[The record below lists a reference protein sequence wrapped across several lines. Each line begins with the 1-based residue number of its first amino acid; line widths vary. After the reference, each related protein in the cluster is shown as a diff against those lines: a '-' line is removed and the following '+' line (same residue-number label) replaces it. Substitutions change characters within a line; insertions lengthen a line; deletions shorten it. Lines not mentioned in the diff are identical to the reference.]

1 MPRYIY
7 FCENCQLDFTVF
19 HGINDVQVACI
30 ECESDKIKK
39 MLTKPIRLNNNKN
52 KQSTGNLTKK
62 YIEDNREILEDLK
75 QETKKN
81 YDGT

>member
-19 HGINDVQVACI
+19 HGINDTQIACI

-39 MLTKPIRLNNNKN
+39 NVNQANSF
-52 KQSTGNLTKK
+52 KQ
-62 YIEDNREILEDLK
+62 
-75 QETKKN
+75 
-81 YDGT
+81 

>member
-30 ECESDKIKK
+30 KCESDKIKK
-39 MLTKPIRLNNNKN
+39 MLTKPIRLNNNK
-52 KQSTGNLTKK
+52 KQKSTGNLTKK
-62 YIEDNREILEDLK
+62 YIEDNREILEALK